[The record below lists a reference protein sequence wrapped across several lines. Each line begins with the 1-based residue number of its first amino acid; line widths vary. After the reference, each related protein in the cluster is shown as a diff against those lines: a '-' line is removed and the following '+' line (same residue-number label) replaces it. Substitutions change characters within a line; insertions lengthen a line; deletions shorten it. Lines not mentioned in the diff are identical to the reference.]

1 MWATENRMT
10 LGTWNVSNL
19 CRSGSLEAAV
29 WAIENGMTFGTWNV
43 SNLCRSGSLE
53 AAERNS
59 RHEQSEKSVAP
70 PTSFLDPS
78 HC

>member
-1 MWATENRMT
+1 MAWATKNRMA
-10 LGTWNVSNL
+10 LGTQNVNNL

-29 WAIENGMTFGTWNV
+29 RATKNGMTFGTWNV

-59 RHEQSEKSVAP
+59 RHEHSE
-70 PTSFLDPS
+70 
-78 HC
+78 